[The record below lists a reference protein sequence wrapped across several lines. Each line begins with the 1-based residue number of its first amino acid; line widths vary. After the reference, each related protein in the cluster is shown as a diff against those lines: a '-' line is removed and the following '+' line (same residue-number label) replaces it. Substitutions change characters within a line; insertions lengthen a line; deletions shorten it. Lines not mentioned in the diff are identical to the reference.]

1 MLFAVT
7 IHNNIIIT
15 ESFRKRDTNK
25 MLKKFSAKLDF
36 NVFSDIFTLD
46 TAVDKHYIPVFAGG
60 SQNI

>member
-1 MLFAVT
+1 
-7 IHNNIIIT
+7 
-15 ESFRKRDTNK
+15 